1 MTVIG
6 HPQSGDHQSDIKVI
20 KNVIKEK
27 SKIFSFA
34 PGSWQLLGPLPIR
47 GTRECETFATDG
59 REIIVNPDYAITLN
73 YLEIRGTLLHEEEH
87 VSKRHHLRRGDRLPV
102 AWNYACDYQIN
113 GELVRGSGY
122 GTLYTLPEGFL
133 YDDLYSNCNW
143 SVEKIYNDMI
153 QKGWKEP
160 PDSEDGGGVGGVL
173 DSPNADDPD
182 ANRQEQEEI
191 MERVRD
197 AELLEKAVSRGG
209 QGRLRD
215 NVNGESDRG
224 TASSEIISQFLRKTF
239 TNTRSFRRPNKR
251 FLSKNILLPSR
262 AKVVKDLY
270 VATDSSASVG
280 MTEFEQYRKNMIRWA
295 KELNLQRIH
304 IAYIDSRIH
313 KNPDTNEPWWT
324 IDLTSGRGANAM
336 ELDVHG
342 GGGTSFDPIFK
353 HIRDNDEAHKIG
365 ALVYFTDG
373 YGYVED
379 ITSVP
384 YPVLWITSAVSP
396 NFINEDGDYWEG
408 FGAVVEI

>member
-1 MTVIG
+1 M
-6 HPQSGDHQSDIKVI
+6 
-20 KNVIKEK
+20 
-27 SKIFSFA
+27 
-34 PGSWQLLGPLPIR
+34 
-47 GTRECETFATDG
+47 
-59 REIIVNPDYAITLN
+59 
-73 YLEIRGTLLHEEEH
+73 
-87 VSKRHHLRRGDRLPV
+87 
-102 AWNYACDYQIN
+102 
-113 GELVRGSGY
+113 
-122 GTLYTLPEGFL
+122 
-133 YDDLYSNCNW
+133 
-143 SVEKIYNDMI
+143 
-153 QKGWKEP
+153 
-160 PDSEDGGGVGGVL
+160 
-173 DSPNADDPD
+173 
-182 ANRQEQEEI
+182 
-191 MERVRD
+191 
-197 AELLEKAVSRGG
+197 
-209 QGRLRD
+209 
-215 NVNGESDRG
+215 
-224 TASSEIISQFLRKTF
+224 
-239 TNTRSFRRPNKR
+239 
-251 FLSKNILLPSR
+251 
-262 AKVVKDLY
+262 KDLY

-324 IDLTSGRGANAM
+324 IDLTSGRGADAL

-408 FGAVVEI
+408 FGTVVEI